1 MDNSNFSHLSPS
13 AGSSQYAPAVPMSL
27 YKEVTA
33 ELQVAQAKLASLQ
46 AHNQQLV
53 QQNQQLR
60 QEVETIVQQVVQL
73 QNAVNSAQALNQV
86 VSPSGSQ
93 AGLSFSMK
101 VPNFVEESL
110 PGTPPLSPLSPVTP
124 TPATS
129 YPPAPDLHSQMPQLE
144 VPAPAPTEAEFY
156 TTEEPDPASLRRRSQ
171 TQPPELKSTWLV
183 VIICLIMIAAF
194 GAGFLFVRPLLYKG
208 TGND

>member
-13 AGSSQYAPAVPMSL
+13 AGSSQYSPSVPMSL

-33 ELQVAQAKLASLQ
+33 ELQAAQAKLASLQ

-60 QEVETIVQQVVQL
+60 QEVETIVQQVIQL

-86 VSPSGSQ
+86 VSSSGSQ
-93 AGLSFSMK
+93 SGLSLSVK
-101 VPNFVEESL
+101 VPSFVEESF
-110 PGTPPLSPLSPVTP
+110 PGTPLLSPVTP

-129 YPPAPDLHSQMPQLE
+129 FPPAPDMRSQMPQLE
-144 VPAPAPTEAEFY
+144 VPAPTPVAEEFY

-171 TQPPELKSTWLV
+171 PQPTELKSTWLV

-208 TGND
+208 TNND

>member
-1 MDNSNFSHLSPS
+1 MDNTNFSHLNPS
-13 AGSSQYAPAVPMSL
+13 AASNQYAPSVPISL

-33 ELQVAQAKLASLQ
+33 ELQAAQAKLASLQ

-60 QEVETIVQQVVQL
+60 QEVETIVQRVVQL
-73 QNAVNSAQALNQV
+73 QNAVNAAETLNQV

-93 AGLSFSMK
+93 SGLSFSTQTPSFPANLFPGTPSPPSPPSYPS
-101 VPNFVEESL
+101 PNFVGEEE
-110 PGTPPLSPLSPVTP
+110 P
-124 TPATS
+124 TQAS
-129 YPPAPDLHSQMPQLE
+129 AFS
-144 VPAPAPTEAEFY
+144 VPAPPMPDNFY
-156 TTEEPDPASLRRRSQ
+156 TTEEPEPLVRRRP
-171 TQPPELKSTWLV
+171 QPKAGELKSTGLV

-208 TGND
+208 TSND